1 MNPSDADLRKLLT
14 DAQTIAV
21 VGASSNPERPS
32 HGVFMKLLR
41 VGYRVVPVNPNE
53 TEVLGQKAYPSLAS
67 VPYPIDIVD
76 VFRRDEY
83 LPAIA
88 DEAVNV
94 HAKMLWIQQG
104 LWNEDAAAR
113 ASAGGLTVV
122 MDECLGV
129 IASVMRSRFR
139 AG

>member
-1 MNPSDADLRKLLT
+1 MSHLL
-14 DAQTIAV
+14 Q
-21 VGASSNPERPS
+21 
-32 HGVFMKLLR
+32 M
-41 VGYRVVPVNPNE
+41 GYRVIPVNPNE
-53 TEVLGQKAYPSLAS
+53 TEVLGQKAYPSLAD
-67 VPYPIDIVD
+67 VPVPIDIVD
-76 VFRRDEY
+76 VFRRDEH

-129 IASVMRSRFR
+129 VASVMRRRS
-139 AG
+139 